1 MKRSLILTVIQL
13 FSLNLFSQDY
23 SPQID
28 SLLNAYRTLNKFNG
42 TILVYKNGKTTYHKR
57 LGYKDKNKNILLNKN
72 NIFPIGSLTK
82 PFTSILILKLIEQKL
97 ISLDDKINKF
107 IPEYPRGSEIT
118 IQNLLTHTSGIYEEL
133 RNSKYLQQLYSKKT
147 FNHDEKMSFFINE
160 PLDFDPGSKFSYCNS
175 GYTLLGIIIEKI
187 TGVSYSQNLKKY
199 IFKPLKMNNTG
210 FDYRRIK
217 KGRVTGYSYLSNSK
231 NIEVEIPN
239 ADLLFSSGAL
249 YSNLKDLQKFYRGL
263 KLGTIIS
270 DRALKQSISIFE
282 QGYGLGWYIDKIGND
297 SVVNHGGN
305 LEGFTSYFAM
315 NLNKDICV
323 ILLSNTTSTSLERIG
338 NSIYKIITN
347 QPYILPK
354 PKQEIILSEETISI
368 YTGEYKV
375 SDSYIV
381 KVTLEDGKLFFQTNN
396 EQKNRILAEKESHFF
411 IIDEDIE
418 IEFIKTNGKVREIK
432 IKQGLSIKFGDKIN

>member
-1 MKRSLILTVIQL
+1 MKRILILTVIQL
-13 FSLNLFSQDY
+13 FSLNVFSQEY
-23 SPQID
+23 RPKID
-28 SLLNAYRTLNKFNG
+28 SLLNAFIALNKFNG
-42 TILVYKNGKTTYHKR
+42 TVLVSKSNQTVYQKS
-57 LGYKDKNKNILLNKN
+57 LGYNDKNKNIFLKKN
-72 NIFPIGSLTK
+72 DIFPIGSLTK

-97 ISLDDKINKF
+97 IALDDKISKF
-107 IPEYPRGSEIT
+107 IPEYPKGSEIT

-133 RNSKYLQQLYSKKT
+133 RNSKYLEQLYSKKT

-160 PLDFDPGSKFSYCNS
+160 PLDFEPGSKFSYCNS

-187 TGVSYSQNLKKY
+187 TGISYSQNLEQY

-210 FDYRRIK
+210 FDYSRIK
-217 KGRVTGYSYLSNSK
+217 KDRVIGYSYLSNSK
-231 NIEVEIPN
+231 NIEVEIAN

-249 YSNLKDLQKFYRGL
+249 YSNSKDLQKFYRGL
-263 KLGTIIS
+263 KSRTIIS
-270 DRALKQSISIFE
+270 DKALKQSISIFK

-315 NLNKDICV
+315 NLDKDICV

-338 NSIYKIITN
+338 NSIYKIVTN

-354 PKQEIILSEETISI
+354 PKQEIILSEEIISNYI
-368 YTGEYKV
+368 GEYRV
-375 SDSYIV
+375 SDNYII
-381 KVTLEDGKLFFQTNN
+381 KVTLEDGKLFIQTNN
-396 EQKNRILAEKESHFF
+396 EQKFRILAEKESHFF
-411 IIDEDIE
+411 IIGEDIE

-432 IKQGLSIKFGDKIN
+432 IKQGLSTKFGDKIN